1 MSTSGENYPSAVAL
15 SYAQYGWAGVQ
26 SCQKKVKLFRLHRHP
41 ALLTFYA
48 SQVLAKKMAVQG
60 VIVRLQE
67 SGSALEQKSI
77 DAEVRNI
84 KY

>member
-1 MSTSGENYPSAVAL
+1 MGGGPVL
-15 SYAQYGWAGVQ
+15 SEEG
-26 SCQKKVKLFRLHRHP
+26 KTFHRHP
-41 ALLTFYA
+41 ALTFYA